1 MGTWKLKLASP
12 GCISR
17 IWMIYHREQIK
28 LLSFQVP
35 GTQNV
40 HKPLIFVQTADATI
54 AGKLSSRFTLSK
66 LEPISKLSKFSQIL
80 GLSGF
85 GFYFRLGE
93 ILWGPA
99 VSFFFWDPAEVLM
112 ARCFSHFSYK
122 TISSC
127 HWQWFKVVD
136 LKLHWQYCV
145 ICCLAVEYEPPQS
158 HNVIGPLPQMI
169 RVNVKCKWVSCSISD
184 HDQLPKG
191 LPWIPS

>member
-66 LEPISKLSKFSQIL
+66 LEPISKLSKISQIL

-99 VSFFFWDPAEVLM
+99 VSFFFGILQRFW
-112 ARCFSHFSYK
+112 
-122 TISSC
+122 
-127 HWQWFKVVD
+127 W
-136 LKLHWQYCV
+136 
-145 ICCLAVEYEPPQS
+145 LAVFPIFLTKLYHRVTGSGSRSSTSSFTGNTALYAVWLFKLSMS
-158 HNVIGPLPQMI
+158 HLNLTT
-169 RVNVKCKWVSCSISD
+169 
-184 HDQLPKG
+184 
-191 LPWIPS
+191 